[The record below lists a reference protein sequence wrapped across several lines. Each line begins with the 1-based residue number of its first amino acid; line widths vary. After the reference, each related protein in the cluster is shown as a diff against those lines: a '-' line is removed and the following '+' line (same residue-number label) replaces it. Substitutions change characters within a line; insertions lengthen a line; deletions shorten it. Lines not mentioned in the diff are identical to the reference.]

1 MSRLSLIAV
10 FALGAAAS
18 TWYLTRDSGAPGGP
32 NISAESLLGAAHAQ
46 TLEEID
52 TSTVQEMRLGNPES
66 PVTII
71 EYASY
76 TCPHCASFHLG
87 TLKQL
92 KANYIDTD
100 KINFIYREV
109 YFDRYGL
116 WASAIARCAGTQQ
129 SFFGISDM
137 IYSEL
142 DTWARAGEPAL
153 IVEELRKIGRLAG
166 LDDEKLDAC
175 LQDGEKLQ
183 TLVAWFQE
191 NAEQDG
197 IRSTPSLVI
206 NGQLYGNMPYS
217 ELSGLIDEALQQN

>member
-10 FALGAAAS
+10 FALGIAAS
-18 TWYLTRDSGAPGGP
+18 TWYVTRDTGPQGGA
-32 NISAESLLGAAHAQ
+32 NVSAASLLGAAHAQ
-46 TLEEID
+46 TVEEID
-52 TSTVQEMRLGNPES
+52 TSTVQEMSLGNPEA

-76 TCPHCASFHLG
+76 TCPHCANFHAGSF
-87 TLKQL
+87 KQL
-92 KANYIDTD
+92 KTDYIDTG
-100 KINFIYREV
+100 KVHFIYREV

-137 IYSEL
+137 IYSGL

-153 IVEELRKIGRLAG
+153 IVEELRKIGLLGG
-166 LDDEKLDAC
+166 LEKEPLEAC

-191 NAEQDG
+191 NADRDG
-197 IRSTPSLVI
+197 IRSSPSFLI

-217 ELSGLIDEALQQN
+217 EFQGVIDAALEDG